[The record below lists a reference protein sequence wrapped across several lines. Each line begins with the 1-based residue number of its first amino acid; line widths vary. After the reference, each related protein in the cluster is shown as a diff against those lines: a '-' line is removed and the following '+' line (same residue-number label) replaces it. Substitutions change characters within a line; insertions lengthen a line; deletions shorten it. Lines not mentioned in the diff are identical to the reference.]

1 MLPCLFRTHCGG
13 LRRACLPLALLLLIL
28 FVSPRTRDAVRADAA
43 DRAATKATLA
53 YSSFLGGN
61 NDDSVTD
68 IAVDSQGNIYV
79 LGDTYSTDLLGQSVA
94 ISGNSDLYVAKFNP
108 TGNVLLYL
116 TLFGG
121 PSDSQYPGAIEV
133 DGQGNAYVSVYNLG
147 DDIPL
152 KNPLWD
158 EYSDSSQNG
167 ALFKLNGSGKLIY
180 STLIPLNMFPDVP
193 NNDKSFAID
202 PAGNVYFTG
211 TGYQD
216 FDYRRQ
222 IELLKINASA
232 TDLQIAEYFGGP
244 GDETGLAIY
253 VDDAGYIYVAGIT
266 EYSDSFPVT
275 ANAHQPEC
283 GDITSGNQST
293 CVMDGVVVVFN
304 PEGDIIYSSYH
315 GGGRFD
321 YPFSID
327 ADGTGNILVAGDTNS
342 ADFPLAHALQTS
354 CPIDGSGDC
363 YQPRAFVSMIK
374 LNAAKSGLTYSTYLG
389 STEKESSNSVRQAVL
404 DAAGRATVIGY
415 TNGLAFPTAGAIQ
428 PQRAPGLCGQSGP
441 LRQCNDAFI
450 ATFSPTGALAFGTYL
465 GGASDDYPQGVA
477 VGGNGVIYLA
487 GLTNS
492 NNFPVTANALQPYSL
507 LKGNGFLSRID
518 LGGSPPP
525 PHGPHIFLPA
535 VLRK

>member
-28 FVSPRTRDAVRADAA
+28 FVSPGTRDAARADAA
-43 DRAATKATLA
+43 GRAATKATLA

-61 NDDSVTD
+61 NDDTVTD

-79 LGDTYSTDLLGQSVA
+79 LGDTYSTDLLGQSVT

-216 FDYRRQ
+216 FDYRHQ

-232 TDLQIAEYFGGP
+232 TDLLLAEYFGGP

-293 CVMDGVVVVFN
+293 CVMDGVIVVFN

-315 GGGRFD
+315 GGDGFD

-342 ADFPLAHALQTS
+342 ADFPLANALQTS
-354 CPIDGSGDC
+354 CPIGASGDC
-363 YQPRAFVSMIK
+363 YQSRGFVSMIA
-374 LNAAKSGLTYSTYLG
+374 LSAAKSGLTYSTYLG
-389 STEKESSNSVRQAVL
+389 STEKESSNSVRQAVM

-428 PQRAPGLCGQSGP
+428 PQRAPGLCGQTGP

-492 NNFPVTANALQPYSL
+492 LNFPVTANALQPYSL
-507 LKGNGFLSRID
+507 LKSNGFLSRID

-525 PHGPHIFLPA
+525 PNGPHIFLPA